1 MAGRNVRIRI
11 QDELFNEAVLR
22 KDAGAEK
29 NKYKLHRYIPPN
41 NSDRQ
46 NAKLHKEIRDFA
58 KSINWWNS
66 YAEKIPPVVYFS
78 EWIASRRG
86 GLLRRNIEYINRN
99 ISQLGVTPRAVYNK
113 MISVFLVFLISGY
126 LLSLFFDN
134 TLYKLIILA
143 MFFLGGQKISEYT
156 TIGKIKEW
164 AEPDYTEKLVYNIA
178 LVNEAIMSQSP
189 IQLLERVADSKA
201 FGPIAK
207 EFSDIIKMVHMQK
220 VNPFDAI
227 VQWSENQNLESLR
240 DIGKIMRLKELGAP
254 IDVESFIER
263 AKRDSLRA
271 IDRETKKASVNQS
284 VMNIISI
291 SLPLMLAFGLP
302 FYFVLYL
309 KPWVKVIPMGNVLIP
324 FAITVLE
331 CIFYHFIVG
340 KMFGDKVFKSYGKLI
355 GEVKF
360 STNWRESIA
369 QDLLD
374 KNRIGM
380 GLLGFL
386 GVLPMSFFAGIDWLG
401 MAFFMGIALYIAT
414 PYFYSKLEEGIA
426 DIASYEEL
434 AEEIKTIVKH
444 FYDNSHLN
452 AFIAFK
458 SLPNKM
464 AGLKDVMSY
473 YEKEVELGMS
483 VEEALMNLADW
494 IDSRTARNAILL
506 TDRLRRTAEALIEHD
521 RELRLKRI
529 LEEITAVRE
538 AQQDRETSFTEA
550 KTERSYI
557 SMYFMPLLLGFSVF
571 FAVVLVSVMQLF
583 NIGMASLLPGKSSLG
598 FNFIVKDSIESIK
611 WIVFSQG
618 VLNLTIAWRMSDKK
632 NLLRTIAIST
642 VVYSIT
648 ATFAFYFASRL
659 LPAAFS

>member
-1 MAGRNVRIRI
+1 LAERNVRIRI
-11 QDELFNEAVLR
+11 QDGLFNEAVLR
-22 KDAGAEK
+22 KDASAEK

-41 NSDRQ
+41 SSDRQ
-46 NAKLHKEIRDFA
+46 NAKLHKEIGDFA

-86 GLLRRNIEYINRN
+86 GLLRKNIEYINRN
-99 ISQLGVTPRAVYNK
+99 ISQLDITPRAVYNK
-113 MISVFLVFLISGY
+113 TISVFLVFLISGY
-126 LLSLFFDN
+126 LMSLFFNN

-143 MFFLGGQKISEYT
+143 IFFLAGQKISEYT
-156 TIGKIKEW
+156 TISKIKEW
-164 AEPDYTEKLVYNIA
+164 SEPDYTEKLVYNIA

-189 IQLLERVADSKA
+189 IQLLERVAGSRA

-240 DIGKIMRLKELGAP
+240 DIGKIMRLKELGVP
-254 IDVESFIER
+254 IDVEIFIER
-263 AKRDSLRA
+263 AKRDSIRA
-271 IDRETKKASVNQS
+271 IDRETRKASVNQS

-309 KPWVKVIPMGNVLIP
+309 KPWVKVIPMGNILIP

-331 CIFYHFIVG
+331 CVFYHFIVG
-340 KMFGDKVFKSYGKLI
+340 RVFGDKVFKSYGKLI

-360 STNWRESIA
+360 STNWKESIT
-369 QDLLD
+369 QDLLN

-401 MAFFMGIALYIAT
+401 MAVFMGIALYITT

-426 DIASYEEL
+426 DIANYEEL

-458 SLPNKM
+458 SLPDKM

-483 VEEALMNLADW
+483 VEEALTNLADW

-571 FAVVLVSVMQLF
+571 FAVILVSVMQLF
-583 NIGMASLLPGKSSLG
+583 NVGMASLLPGKSSLG

-648 ATFAFYFASRL
+648 ATFAFYFAARL
-659 LPAAFS
+659 LPAAFG